1 MEEKGKGHGSLE
13 RVKDAQVK
21 APCKAEKESNMKPT
35 NLQLNLLWR
44 EQLLS

>member
-1 MEEKGKGHGSLE
+1 MEKKGKGHSSLE

-21 APCKAEKESNMKPT
+21 APWKDENESNTKPT
-35 NLQLNLLWR
+35 NLQLNLLLP